1 MKLLI
6 PFVVFALYT
15 SLCGQLQSFLEPSY
29 PQNSFLSDNPCEL
42 PCVYDIYVGM
52 SFADARAIIE
62 DQFATENIHAL
73 ENDNLSVCMN
83 PFNDRCEITLNF
95 KIDNSTET
103 VSQILFTFSSQL
115 LFCQDIYQRLGSP
128 SLFYEIE
135 DVTNF
140 GTITSYLMFY
150 DNSDIEVVLVPS
162 ADNLQPAWIETIW
175 IRSHSEYEQRR
186 TALLAENEQYLRNFD
201 QIEVCLEQ

>member
-83 PFNDRCEITLNF
+83 SSHDGCDITMNF
-95 KIDNSTET
+95 TIDSSTNT
-103 VSQILFTFSSQL
+103 VSQILLIFSSHL
-115 LFCQDIYQRLGSP
+115 LFCDELYQRLGSP

-135 DVTNF
+135 DTTNF

-150 DNSDIEVVLVPS
+150 DKSDIEVVLVPS
-162 ADNLQPAWIETIW
+162 TDSSQPTWIETIW

-186 TALLAENEQYLRNFD
+186 TALLAEYEQYLRNFD
-201 QIEVCLEQ
+201 HIEVCLEP